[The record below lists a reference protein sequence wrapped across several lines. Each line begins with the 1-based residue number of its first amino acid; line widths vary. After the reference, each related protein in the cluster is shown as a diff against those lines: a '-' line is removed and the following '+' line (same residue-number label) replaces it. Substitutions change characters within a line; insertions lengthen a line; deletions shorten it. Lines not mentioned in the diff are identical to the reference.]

1 MKVKTVKVISKTALE
16 TKKLAERL
24 AGFLFAGSLI
34 TLTGQLGA
42 GKTTF
47 TQGLGKGLNIEK
59 NITSPTFTLL
69 KIYQGDLPLYH
80 IDAYRLEGLSQ
91 DLGFE
96 DYIESDG
103 VCVIEWSQF
112 ISDLLPEDRINI
124 EINILEDDNR
134 ELLITA
140 SGEKYERI
148 LDKLC
153 IQ

>member
-1 MKVKTVKVISKTALE
+1 M
-16 TKKLAERL
+16 
-24 AGFLFAGSLI
+24 FAGSLI

>member
-1 MKVKTVKVISKTALE
+1 MKTVKVISKTALE

>member
-124 EINILEDDNR
+124 EINILEDDKR